1 MVRAAIVAAH
11 PQVVV
16 REEPLAGLDP
26 EGRADIVELLA
37 RLRDSGL
44 TLIVISH
51 DVEDVAAICDRTV
64 HLRAGRIPETETASA
79 PVPGTEADTAPIPAV
94 HPPDPA
100 HRRAPDAAWR
110 LRGGDAHGIDH
121 GGIR

>member
-1 MVRAAIVAAH
+1 LD
-11 PQVVV
+11 
-16 REEPLAGLDP
+16 EPLAGLDP

-64 HLRAGRIPETETASA
+64 HLRAGRIPETETAVA
-79 PVPGTEADTAPIPAV
+79 PVPGTEADTTPIPAV
-94 HPPDPA
+94 HPPGPA
-100 HRRAPDAAWR
+100 HRRAPGAAWR

-121 GGIR
+121 GGTR